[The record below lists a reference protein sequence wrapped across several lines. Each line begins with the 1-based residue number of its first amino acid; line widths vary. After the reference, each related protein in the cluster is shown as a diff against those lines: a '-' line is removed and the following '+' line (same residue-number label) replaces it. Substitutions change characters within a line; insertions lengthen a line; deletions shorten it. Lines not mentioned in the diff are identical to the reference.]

1 MPDFF
6 RFREGDEAI
15 WNSRID
21 GRDPSEAC
29 THNCATCQSACGAD
43 GSGLGKFEKA
53 LDAVSEIDAQELLKA
68 LEEI

>member
-1 MPDFF
+1 M
-6 RFREGDEAI
+6 EQQNKWA
-15 WNSRID
+15 
-21 GRDPSEAC
+21 DPSEAC

-43 GSGLGKFEKA
+43 GSGVGKFEKA